1 MLFFRKILN
10 GDRKQDPSHEG
21 ELQEFDVLDEF
32 FSQEVT
38 TGANTGGPGT
48 VGDVVTIPPLPTSPA
63 TSSPYTPVSHT
74 HVDPLVSTLSK
85 SHDGLVRHKSI
96 TNIYTKEVTIVTEE
110 NEVMIA
116 ISKEPTCYQE
126 ATIEACW
133 YKATEKELEFIEKNN
148 TWTLKELPSG
158 HKLIGLK

>member
-10 GDRKQDPSHEG
+10 GDGKQDPSHEG

-32 FSQEVT
+32 FSKEVT
-38 TGANTGGPGT
+38 TKANTGGAGT

-74 HVDPLVSTLSK
+74 HVDPLVSTLSE
-85 SHDGLVRHKSI
+85 SHDGLVRHRSI
-96 TNIYTKEVTIVTEE
+96 TNIYTNTEEVTIVAEE

-116 ISKEPTCYQE
+116 ISKESTCYQ
-126 ATIEACW
+126 
-133 YKATEKELEFIEKNN
+133 
-148 TWTLKELPSG
+148 
-158 HKLIGLK
+158 